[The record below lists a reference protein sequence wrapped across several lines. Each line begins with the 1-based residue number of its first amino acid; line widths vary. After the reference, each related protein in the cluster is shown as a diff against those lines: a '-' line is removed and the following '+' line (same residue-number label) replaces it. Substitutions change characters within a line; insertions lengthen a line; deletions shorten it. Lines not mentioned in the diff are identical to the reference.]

1 MERTGQQHLNYFPL
15 VRQFALTA
23 VRLQMLGGKT
33 CHVWHP
39 SIRTCFFVLY
49 PHLDATHSNFVI
61 FIFWEKLQILI
72 LAKSKNPYKSLKIK
86 KLNTHEI
93 LIFLQNLVLPK
104 LSENKIHFTSRAA
117 RDTD

>member
-1 MERTGQQHLNYFPL
+1 M
-15 VRQFALTA
+15 
-23 VRLQMLGGKT
+23 
-33 CHVWHP
+33 
-39 SIRTCFFVLY
+39 
-49 PHLDATHSNFVI
+49 I
-61 FIFWEKLQILI
+61 FTIWEKLQILI

-117 RDTD
+117 RDTDWYFEKEIEQQTWWISTAFINIVFELDQQESKEA